1 LYYFRLV
8 IFTTLHIAATKNIT
22 MKKIV
27 SLALA
32 VSTLIACNN
41 SETQETVD
49 NTNPTSTNADNNS
62 EPQLIMEETFPG
74 SDNGAAQNN
83 SVSGNTSSAKLNP
96 PHGEPGHRCEIPVGA
111 PLDSEPTTPATTTI
125 NNTPTIT
132 PSFSAPTSTPVATP
146 TFSNEGQQG
155 KSSTPP
161 GINPP
166 HGEPGHDCAIPVGQ
180 PLKK

>member
-1 LYYFRLV
+1 
-8 IFTTLHIAATKNIT
+8 

-27 SLALA
+27 TLAIA
-32 VSTLIACNN
+32 VSALIACNN
-41 SETQETVD
+41 AETQETTGIT
-49 NTNPTSTNADNNS
+49 NTTATSDVNADT

-74 SDNGAAQNN
+74 SDNNAASGNAT
-83 SVSGNTSSAKLNP
+83 SGNTPSGKLNP

-111 PLDSEPTTPATTTI
+111 PLDSEPTTPTITTE
-125 NNTPTIT
+125 PTIT
-132 PSFSAPTSTPVATP
+132 PSFSAPASTPVATP
-146 TFSNEGQQG
+146 TFSMEGQQG